1 MKSIYLI
8 RNTGNGDYKIGT
20 SKTPEGRRKHLQ
32 TGNSEKIE
40 IVKTY
45 ISEFSYKIEKT
56 LHRKYD
62 YLRKEGEWFEL
73 SMDDVHDFIP
83 NCEKIDN
90 IIKFLKDSG
99 NIFI

>member
-1 MKSIYLI
+1 MNSVYLI
-8 RNTGNGDYKIGT
+8 KDTGNNNYKIGT

-40 IVKTY
+40 IIESY
-45 ISEFSYKIEKT
+45 MSEFPYKIEKA
-56 LHRKYD
+56 LHRKYS

-73 SMDDVHDFIP
+73 PIEEVHNFIT
-83 NCEKIDN
+83 NCEKIDKT
-90 IIKFLKDSG
+90 IKFLKDSG